1 MLNPCFQAG
10 IDVMGR
16 PCLVIGGGAE
26 AADKAERLLAAG
38 ARLAVVSPRLN
49 EDLREWKAAGRFE
62 HRERRFETADLD
74 GVFLVINTVPGEP
87 ELAREVYELACRQR
101 CLINTWDRPSQSN
114 IAMAALVSAGH
125 LRVSIS
131 TSNASP
137 SLARR
142 LREDLERIFD
152 DGEFVDYLDELG
164 RLRARLR
171 ETLPDSRRRS
181 EILRS
186 LAADFRLDA
195 NLGIPPDWRQRIA
208 ALMDGS
214 PGDEAGE
221 KQ

>member
-16 PCLVIGGGAE
+16 PCLVIGGGGE

-38 ARLAVVSPRLN
+38 ARLAVVSPRLDQ
-49 EDLREWKAAGRFE
+49 DLREWKDAGRFE
-62 HRERRFETADLD
+62 HRERRFEAADLD

-87 ELAREVYELACRQR
+87 ELAREVYELACRQGT
-101 CLINTWDRPSQSN
+101 LINTWDRPSQSN
-114 IAMAALVSAGH
+114 IAMAALVSSGH

-152 DGEFVDYLDELG
+152 DSEFVDYLDGLA

-181 EILRS
+181 QILRS

-208 ALMDGS
+208 ALMESS
-214 PGDEAGE
+214 PGDGAGE

>member
-16 PCLVIGGGAE
+16 RCMVIGGGTE

-38 ARLAVVSPRLN
+38 ARLVVVSPRLN
-49 EDLREWKAAGRFE
+49 EDLRKWKAAGRFE
-62 HRERRFETADLD
+62 HCERRFEAADLD
-74 GVFLVINTVPGEP
+74 GVFLVINTVPDDP
-87 ELAREVYELACRQR
+87 ELACEVYELACRQR
-101 CLINTWDRPSQSN
+101 SLINTWDRPAQSN
-114 IAMAALVSAGH
+114 IAMAALVSSGH
-125 LRVSIS
+125 LRMSIS

-152 DGEFVDYLDELG
+152 DSEFVDYLDGLG

-195 NLGIPPDWRQRIA
+195 NLGIPPDWRQRIS
-208 ALMDGS
+208 ALMESS
-214 PGDEAGE
+214 PGDGADE

>member
-16 PCLVIGGGAE
+16 RCLVIGGGGE

-38 ARLAVVSPRLN
+38 ARLIVVSPGLN
-49 EDLREWKAAGRFE
+49 ETLHALKTAGRFE
-62 HRERRFETADLD
+62 HRERRFEAADLD
-74 GVFLVINTVPGEP
+74 RVFLVINTVPGEP
-87 ELAREVYELACRQR
+87 ELAREVYELACRQGS
-101 CLINTWDRPSQSN
+101 LINTWDRPSQSN

-221 KQ
+221 RQ